1 MFLILVGIF
10 VVIEGWLYGDV
21 VYYMII
27 IMIIIGFGDFVI
39 GKLDFNI
46 FFLCVYV
53 CGCFFYKYNV
63 GGIKKLV
70 WINNLY
76 MYLIRVL

>member
-1 MFLILVGIF
+1 MLILVVLIFFVMFLILVGIF

-46 FFLCVYV
+46 FFCVFMCV
-53 CGCFFYKYNV
+53 GVFFISIV
-63 GGIKKLV
+63 LV
-70 WINNLY
+70 
-76 MYLIRVL
+76 V